1 MDMLGK
7 GVSQLPR
14 VLDIMGFDKLRPGQ
28 DRGIM
33 SIMGGQDTICVFP
46 TSMGKSAV
54 YLIPALCHNW
64 RLLVVSPLKALMRDQ
79 VKSLQEKGIGALSIS
94 SDQRDGENQQCV
106 ADWVRGD
113 CKILYIA
120 PERLKRD
127 DFIRALRQAPP
138 DMIAVDEAH
147 VLSGWAD
154 NFRHAYMFIGEVVE
168 MFQPRV
174 VAAFSATMPKEIEE
188 DVRRVLRM
196 PNAVKIFHFPKRENL
211 KLSSGDLDLR
221 NDLFERVRDTE
232 GAVLVYC
239 GTKDLTNK
247 TSASLARFLGEEVGC
262 YHSEVNESTKKM
274 YQDSFKDDRIRVMCA
289 TNAFGMGVDKGN
301 IRAVFHF
308 RHPGDPEALSQECVH
323 PCSMISTAAGIQI
336 ASEVSI
342 GERMFDF
349 DFEKG
354 VYRGATVVE
363 TMTNQAKSL
372 KELRTKLGSTLLVT
386 SNHPIFSKRGGEVVE
401 VPAGE
406 LVAGDTLIAKRNLG
420 GHAEREVAL
429 LPFLLSCPEPVYV
442 QVLPALVDMARAVL
456 SVQQLSNLFR
466 LRRLYDYG
474 AYRKGK
480 AGRLSYWL
488 EVCQAANIPT
498 ETLLEHV
505 VSYKTRSSQRHT
517 LPITVDTDLAW
528 FVGIVATDGYM
539 FREGRSGSHG
549 YGSWKVKLANVNRA
563 IVEKFERVVSS
574 MGLHVSW
581 SRREPDGLS
590 LSKQTV
596 FTVEV
601 SSPIL
606 QHLLACS
613 GIPTGKKSYS
623 VRTPSWLINAP
634 LPLVG
639 AYLAGVIDGDGNL
652 PGDTYRFRI
661 HSASWSFISDLSML
675 LRQQGIV
682 AKCYSEDY
690 TCKREVMKAA
700 AERGYSLCVSSTE
713 QYERVRG
720 FTADFS
726 CKPWMPVRPPNS
738 GQDMTSQRK
747 LRPKLLPSTQ
757 GEWLEDEVMEIH
769 DVVYNGPVL
778 NWRVEPGNQLVVGG
792 VLTHNCGRAGR
803 DGLPSVCHTYASKEA
818 VKLNEGFIEKG
829 YPPRD
834 YYEKVFKALTKN
846 CRNDGTFTMTSE
858 ALEKQSGVWEKYH
871 SAIMEALHG
880 HRVIENLADV
890 TKTHR
895 VRFKNTSEEGAPFRF
910 LQLKEVLPDIA
921 TEEHL
926 KDGCWF
932 SFDADY
938 LSSKM
943 NLTPATI
950 IKHIKAWNASDL
962 LTYDPPPPGKVKRII
977 GDLDL
982 IDFKRLNV
990 KKNKALAR
998 LDYVKGYF
1006 NVPDHEKHD
1015 YLNDYFLNL

>member
-1 MDMLGK
+1 MLGK

-174 VAAFSATMPKEIEE
+174 VAAFSATMPKEIEA

-221 NDLFERVRDTE
+221 NDMFERVRDTE

-247 TSASLARFLGEEVGC
+247 TSASLARFLGKEVGC

-308 RHPGDPEALSQECVH
+308 RHPGDPEALSQE
-323 PCSMISTAAGIQI
+323 M
-336 ASEVSI
+336 
-342 GERMFDF
+342 
-349 DFEKG
+349 
-354 VYRGATVVE
+354 
-363 TMTNQAKSL
+363 
-372 KELRTKLGSTLLVT
+372 
-386 SNHPIFSKRGGEVVE
+386 
-401 VPAGE
+401 
-406 LVAGDTLIAKRNLG
+406 
-420 GHAEREVAL
+420 
-429 LPFLLSCPEPVYV
+429 
-442 QVLPALVDMARAVL
+442 
-456 SVQQLSNLFR
+456 
-466 LRRLYDYG
+466 
-474 AYRKGK
+474 
-480 AGRLSYWL
+480 
-488 EVCQAANIPT
+488 
-498 ETLLEHV
+498 
-505 VSYKTRSSQRHT
+505 
-517 LPITVDTDLAW
+517 
-528 FVGIVATDGYM
+528 
-539 FREGRSGSHG
+539 
-549 YGSWKVKLANVNRA
+549 
-563 IVEKFERVVSS
+563 
-574 MGLHVSW
+574 
-581 SRREPDGLS
+581 
-590 LSKQTV
+590 
-596 FTVEV
+596 
-601 SSPIL
+601 
-606 QHLLACS
+606 
-613 GIPTGKKSYS
+613 
-623 VRTPSWLINAP
+623 
-634 LPLVG
+634 
-639 AYLAGVIDGDGNL
+639 
-652 PGDTYRFRI
+652 
-661 HSASWSFISDLSML
+661 
-675 LRQQGIV
+675 
-682 AKCYSEDY
+682 
-690 TCKREVMKAA
+690 
-700 AERGYSLCVSSTE
+700 
-713 QYERVRG
+713 
-720 FTADFS
+720 
-726 CKPWMPVRPPNS
+726 
-738 GQDMTSQRK
+738 
-747 LRPKLLPSTQ
+747 
-757 GEWLEDEVMEIH
+757 
-769 DVVYNGPVL
+769 
-778 NWRVEPGNQLVVGG
+778 
-792 VLTHNCGRAGR
+792 GRAGR

-858 ALEKQSGVWEKYH
+858 ALEKQSGVWKQYH

-880 HRVIENLADV
+880 HRVIENLPDV

-943 NLTPATI
+943 DLTPATV
-950 IKHIKAWNASDL
+950 IKHIKAWDASDL